1 MDEDSGR
8 VVSRF
13 IVRLQWGLL
22 LLAAGWLV
30 WRLGPVL
37 TPFVLAALLAWM
49 GDPLVDR
56 LEASGRSRNASVAL
70 VFTLMVLFLVLALVI
85 LVPMVVD
92 QVRTLGESLPG
103 YRDWLLQTALP
114 WVEARTGVDIE
125 AWMDPARMLDLLREH
140 SERAGG
146 IAATAIGVVSRSG
159 AAMLTW
165 VANIVLLPVI
175 TFFFLRDW
183 DRMVERVASI
193 IPRDHVDTVTRLARE
208 SSEVLGGFLRGQFLV
223 MVILGV
229 MYGIGLWLVGL
240 ELGLLIG
247 LIAGLFTF
255 IPYVGPATGIILGL
269 IAALVQFGDWQHLAG
284 VAVVFGLGQVVESY
298 WLTPKLVGDRIGLH
312 PVAVIF
318 AVMAGGVLFGFV
330 GMLIA
335 LPAAAVVN
343 VLLRFAHERY
353 TASRLYAG
361 RAADAAGAA
370 PVVDVS
376 VGVAGGL
383 PRDLGAG
390 AAPVATA
397 PAPGPAPA
405 PATPAAPAGPARP
418 DA

>member
-1 MDEDSGR
+1 MDEHANV

-13 IVRLQWGLL
+13 LIRLQWALL
-22 LLAAGWLV
+22 LCAIGWLV

-37 TPFVLAALLAWM
+37 TPFVFAALLAWM

-56 LEASGRSRNASVAL
+56 LEESGRSRNVAVVM
-70 VFTLMVLFLVLALVI
+70 VFTVMVLFLVLALVI
-85 LVPMVVD
+85 LVPMIAR
-92 QVRTLGESLPG
+92 QISILGEALPD

-114 WVEARTGVDIE
+114 WLEARTGVDID
-125 AWMDPARMLDLLREH
+125 AWMDPARILDFFREH

-146 IAATAIGVVSRSG
+146 IAATALGVVSRSG
-159 AAMLTW
+159 MAMVTW
-165 VANIVLLPVI
+165 AVNIVLIPVI

-183 DRMVERVASI
+183 DLMVERVASV
-193 IPRDHVDTVTRLARE
+193 IPRDHVDTASRLARE
-208 SSEVLGGFLRGQFLV
+208 SSDVLGGFLRGQFLV

-229 MYGIGLWLVGL
+229 MYGLGLWLVGL

-255 IPYVGPATGIILGL
+255 IPYIGPATGIVLGI
-269 IAALVQFGDWQHLAG
+269 IAALIEYGDWQHLLG
-284 VAVVFGLGQVVESY
+284 VSVVFGLGQLIESY

-335 LPAAAVVN
+335 LPGAAVVN
-343 VLLRFAHERY
+343 VMLRFAHERY

-361 RAADAAGAA
+361 RAAGADLEV
-370 PVVDVS
+370 VVDTS

-383 PRDLGAG
+383 PAQLLVPATATAG
-390 AAPVATA
+390 A
-397 PAPGPAPA
+397 PADPADVPARNAGPGPGRDGA
-405 PATPAAPAGPARP
+405 
-418 DA
+418 